1 MQLKSCCHW
10 GGAAGSVGVEGEGEG
25 GKNSPS
31 LSVSLVL
38 FKSKQ
43 IGSNFLAPLEK
54 FPFFSALILK
64 RFL

>member
-1 MQLKSCCHW
+1 MQLKSCCRW
-10 GGAAGSVGVEGEGEG
+10 EGSAGSVGVEGEGEG

-31 LSVSLVL
+31 FSVSLVL

-43 IGSNFLAPLEK
+43 FGSNFLTPFEK

-64 RFL
+64 CLL